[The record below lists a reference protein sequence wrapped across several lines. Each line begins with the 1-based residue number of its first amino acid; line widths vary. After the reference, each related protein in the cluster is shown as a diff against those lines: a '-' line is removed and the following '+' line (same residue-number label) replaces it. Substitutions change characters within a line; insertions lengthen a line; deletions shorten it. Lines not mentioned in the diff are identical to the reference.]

1 MLMRRLRLALRKID
15 RTHHPTNLN
24 LHLKQNFILHLLV
37 PLLLLPLLD
46 EKIIVLIVA
55 LETSTLSLLLLLTPL
70 EETCNRDTPVEL
82 PAMPELRCSN
92 RPRKMPARYRAVHN
106 SDNEFEQGS
115 SHLGL
120 VQLLSA
126 AGAPGYR
133 DPLTF
138 KEAMNSEYA
147 DEWIEACQ
155 YEMDALAHLEVWCL
169 EPLPEGRKA
178 VKSKWVFKKNA
189 DGHFC
194 ACLVAK
200 GFTQI
205 EGVDFDETFSPVT
218 RFESL

>member
-1 MLMRRLRLALRKID
+1 
-15 RTHHPTNLN
+15 
-24 LHLKQNFILHLLV
+24 
-37 PLLLLPLLD
+37 
-46 EKIIVLIVA
+46 
-55 LETSTLSLLLLLTPL
+55 
-70 EETCNRDTPVEL
+70 
-82 PAMPELRCSN
+82 
-92 RPRKMPARYRAVHN
+92 MPARYRAVHD

-115 SHLGL
+115 SCLGL

-133 DPLTF
+133 NPLTF

-155 YEMDALAHLEVWCL
+155 YEMDALAHLEVWRL

-178 VKSKWVFKKNA
+178 VKSKWVFKKKA
-189 DGHFC
+189 DGRFC
-194 ACLVAK
+194 VCLVAK

-205 EGVDFDETFSPVT
+205 EGVDFDETFSPVA